1 MNIVQHS
8 TFLQS
13 LVRQVRDGKL
23 LPASFQRPYVWSRDD
38 VLALIESILL
48 GYPIGGFLVWSP
60 WGKAD
65 LTKVG
70 RGRLGPIYATSEV
83 QHASLLLD
91 GQNRLATMAWILR
104 DFVAPPPEDLTA
116 NEQAV
121 WFNGDRLV
129 ADFSLKRILF
139 VPEAEADV
147 GLRMPV
153 AACLDNRLTNLEVR
167 RRWDNEWSQFSEDER
182 NAGIGWFDE
191 VAASFREARV
201 VVTDMEN
208 ATAAEAKHAFLHI
221 CKVGVPMSEK
231 DFENAIAWAL

>member
-1 MNIVQHS
+1 MNISQHS
-8 TFLQS
+8 VFLQS

-23 LPASFQRPYVWSRDD
+23 LPASFQRPYVWNRND

-48 GYPIGGFLVWSP
+48 GYPIGGFLLWSP

-65 LTKVG
+65 MTKVS
-70 RGRLGPIYATSEV
+70 RGRLGPVSASADTL
-83 QHASLLLD
+83 HASLLLD

-104 DFVAPPPEDLTA
+104 DISAPPPEDLTP
-116 NEQAV
+116 NERAV
-121 WFNGDRLV
+121 WCNGDRLV

-153 AACLDNRLTNLEVR
+153 AAALDNRVANLEVR
-167 RRWDNEWSQFSEDER
+167 RRWEKEWLPFTEDER
-182 NAGIGWFDE
+182 NAGVAWFDD

-201 VVTDMEN
+201 VVTDMQD